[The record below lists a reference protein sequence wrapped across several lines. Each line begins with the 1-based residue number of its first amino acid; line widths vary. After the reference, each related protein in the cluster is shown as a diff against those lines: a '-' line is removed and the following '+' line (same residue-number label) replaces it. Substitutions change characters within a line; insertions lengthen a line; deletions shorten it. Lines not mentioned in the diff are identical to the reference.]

1 MAFKIMI
8 CKIGNKDG
16 FKFGPDGFC
25 YTYNKNQKSKLKA
38 FESAD
43 KQRTEKLAI
52 LSKDIAL

>member
-8 CKIGNKDG
+8 CKIGDKHG
-16 FKFGPDGFC
+16 FKFGEDGFC

-43 KQRTEKLAI
+43 RQRTKKLAN
-52 LSKDIAL
+52 LER